1 MNKMIKELLIISL
14 GSFLIAVAVGMFIL
28 PSSILTGGVAGISV
42 LLLPFIKIPE
52 STMIFILN
60 VGLLALGTVFMGKKF
75 LFNTCVSSVLYPVM
89 LKILER
95 FVTPVSM
102 NPILAAIYGGILG
115 GIGIGLVVRQGAST
129 GGMDIPPILLK
140 KFFNIDVSKSL
151 IFFDSMTVLAG
162 LFIYGLE
169 PVLIGLISVYSTGMA
184 IDKVLT
190 FGGMDAKKV
199 EIISDE
205 YQKIQEDIHKIV
217 DRGTTL
223 IEAEGGYTKD
233 RRKVLMVI
241 INNSQYTKLMEVV
254 DKYDKDAFVI
264 VSDVVD
270 VHGKGFT
277 KEVARL

>member
-1 MNKMIKELLIISL
+1 
-14 GSFLIAVAVGMFIL
+14 
-28 PSSILTGGVAGISV
+28 
-42 LLLPFIKIPE
+42 
-52 STMIFILN
+52 
-60 VGLLALGTVFMGKKF
+60 
-75 LFNTCVSSVLYPVM
+75 
-89 LKILER
+89 
-95 FVTPVSM
+95 
-102 NPILAAIYGGILG
+102 
-115 GIGIGLVVRQGAST
+115 
-129 GGMDIPPILLK
+129 
-140 KFFNIDVSKSL
+140 
-151 IFFDSMTVLAG
+151 MTVLAG

-264 VSDVVD
+264 VSDVGD

>member
-1 MNKMIKELLIISL
+1 
-14 GSFLIAVAVGMFIL
+14 
-28 PSSILTGGVAGISV
+28 
-42 LLLPFIKIPE
+42 
-52 STMIFILN
+52 MIFILN

-264 VSDVVD
+264 VSDVGD

>member
-1 MNKMIKELLIISL
+1 MAVLMSGFMVVMYLIPGSGAALVWQEWIMAGGWCILGVVFCIVCKRKYKE
-14 GSFLIAVAVGMFIL
+14 
-28 PSSILTGGVAGISV
+28 
-42 LLLPFIKIPE
+42 
-52 STMIFILN
+52 
-60 VGLLALGTVFMGKKF
+60 KF
-75 LFNTCVSSVLYPVM
+75 
-89 LKILER
+89 
-95 FVTPVSM
+95 
-102 NPILAAIYGGILG
+102 GIL
-115 GIGIGLVVRQGAST
+115 
-129 GGMDIPPILLK
+129 
-140 KFFNIDVSKSL
+140 
-151 IFFDSMTVLAG
+151 
-162 LFIYGLE
+162 
-169 PVLIGLISVYSTGMA
+169 
-184 IDKVLT
+184 
-190 FGGMDAKKV
+190 V

-264 VSDVVD
+264 VSDVGD

>member
-1 MNKMIKELLIISL
+1 
-14 GSFLIAVAVGMFIL
+14 
-28 PSSILTGGVAGISV
+28 
-42 LLLPFIKIPE
+42 
-52 STMIFILN
+52 
-60 VGLLALGTVFMGKKF
+60 
-75 LFNTCVSSVLYPVM
+75 
-89 LKILER
+89 
-95 FVTPVSM
+95 
-102 NPILAAIYGGILG
+102 
-115 GIGIGLVVRQGAST
+115 
-129 GGMDIPPILLK
+129 
-140 KFFNIDVSKSL
+140 
-151 IFFDSMTVLAG
+151 
-162 LFIYGLE
+162 
-169 PVLIGLISVYSTGMA
+169 MA

-264 VSDVVD
+264 VSDVGD